1 MVVQQL
7 YLLFLL
13 QCIAC
18 CDMQLPP
25 VTLSRM
31 KLGPLA
37 AVHTIQLHK
46 AHGIHQGFSC
56 TLPRQHHEISS
67 VAMSY
72 DVLSNPWGTRK
83 SFITGMNMNVEHS
96 LLQAFN
102 ACVARAHRIPH
113 SSIKWQVRLEELQH
127 MAQYCAVLHCDELRH
142 ISPGFWITFER
153 FQGHREVIIVA
164 DYVDVPDRSRSLHAY
179 RTIRHGTEA

>member
-1 MVVQQL
+1 
-7 YLLFLL
+7 
-13 QCIAC
+13 
-18 CDMQLPP
+18 
-25 VTLSRM
+25 M
-31 KLGPLA
+31 KLGPLP

-46 AHGIHQGFSC
+46 AHGILPGFSC

-72 DVLSNPWGTRK
+72 DVLFNPWGTRK
-83 SFITGMNMNVEHS
+83 SFITGMNMNVEQS
-96 LLQAFN
+96 LFQVFN

-113 SSIKWQVRLEELQH
+113 SSKNRQVGLEELQH
-127 MAQYCAVLHCDELRH
+127 MAQYCAVLHCDALRH

-164 DYVDVPDRSRSLHAY
+164 DYVDVTDRSRSLHAY
-179 RTIRHGTEA
+179 RTIRHGTET